1 METILQVVVISILIL
16 GIVIAIG
23 KYDSEKTRLN

>member
-1 METILQVVVISILIL
+1 METTLQVVVISILII